1 MFLDLRLEKQHLVGC
16 FQISSFKL
24 FSQVRILWNILRLCS
39 ICIPKAYKQMVN
51 LSHALLQA
59 NFWTSIWQISCHAS
73 KKKGPFFSAHIFMY
87 LIKDL
92 KRVSDLHLHYGI
104 PVRKSSWCLIEY
116 LGFWHRSNHI
126 GHWSFSLLNP
136 VNRSKQIHGFVVY
149 LVQSMWPW
157 ALPGV
162 GVLVVKMWIKVWS
175 PSTLS
180 WEIHQATILTFS
192 TNYQLKFAFKLP
204 LLARI
209 ARLLCKASILLL
221 LFIVKLYTER
231 MRVVRETVKL
241 TGLTQEDW
249 DLWVQWTQRWTCGLR
264 WWKLTG
270 CQRESDW
277 NCFKWSVVC
286 YPEVIQYKLC
296 LVCLIWTI
304 CLIQCLIFTFSACL
318 FPV

>member
-1 MFLDLRLEKQHLVGC
+1 MPTYLC
-16 FQISSFKL
+16 TWS
-24 FSQVRILWNILRLCS
+24 RIW
-39 ICIPKAYKQMVN
+39 
-51 LSHALLQA
+51 
-59 NFWTSIWQISCHAS
+59 
-73 KKKGPFFSAHIFMY
+73 
-87 LIKDL
+87 
-92 KRVSDLHLHYGI
+92 RVSDLRLYYGI

-136 VNRSKQIHGFVVY
+136 VNKSKWNPWFCGVSCAEHVTMSFARSGGAGGQNVNKGVV
-149 LVQSMWPW
+149 SFH
-157 ALPGV
+157 
-162 GVLVVKMWIKVWS
+162 
-175 PSTLS
+175 LS

-221 LFIVKLYTER
+221 LFTVKLYTER

-241 TGLTQEDW
+241 TSLTQEDW

-286 YPEVIQYKLC
+286 YPEVIQYKLY

-304 CLIQCLIFTFSACL
+304 CLI
-318 FPV
+318 